1 MRANPEI
8 DTLRQ
13 NRRIPRITCTL
24 VLALLG
30 ATIAL
35 LPASAQE
42 ATPAPITCDVP
53 PRPVT
58 FIADLIA
65 APEPELTQTPVSDV
79 PDGTDVT
86 DPQVRSEVVSV
97 VETLIVCV
105 NQGDLLRSFSLFD

>member
-8 DTLRQ
+8 DTLRP
-13 NRRIPRITCTL
+13 NRPIQRITCTL

-30 ATIAL
+30 ATTAL

-42 ATPAPITCDVP
+42 ATPAPIICDVP

-65 APEPELTQTPVSDV
+65 APEPELTQTTWNRSVLLPCSV
-79 PDGTDVT
+79 PL
-86 DPQVRSEVVSV
+86 PACC
-97 VETLIVCV
+97 LAA
-105 NQGDLLRSFSLFD
+105 DLAA